1 VRVDFRR
8 GTETCVAELGL
19 RRLEWFAPIAEQC
32 CVRMTEVVPAKTL
45 TFSEMP
51 TDQQWE
57 LITDSK
63 FIRMEAHACNETERT
78 LNGSQLVPAS

>member
-1 VRVDFRR
+1 
-8 GTETCVAELGL
+8 
-19 RRLEWFAPIAEQC
+19 
-32 CVRMTEVVPAKTL
+32 MTEVVPAKTL